1 MSDNATQPE
10 RKRALSSD
18 DLDGHDSDTEN
29 RRHKRH
35 AMNDTNPDAPQ
46 RPLHR
51 REDSDDIKMSEID
64 GDSPPVAT
72 IRAIVSTKEAG
83 VIIGKSGKNVKEIR
97 EQSGARINISEMI
110 PGAVERILTVIGPL
124 DAVAK
129 AFSLIAKTIIAE
141 QAEGDVEPEQ
151 ESTVIRLLAGNHKM
165 GSVIGKGGSKIKEVQ
180 EASGARLTASE
191 ELLPNSTERAVSIT
205 GVPDAIH
212 IAVYHIGLI
221 LEEKTERDRYASANT
236 VHYKPLS
243 RDAYGPGGMYG
254 GYGSSSSRG
263 GGRDH
268 SSYYGGGGSG
278 GYGSH
283 VHHAGPM
290 APYSQ
295 EYGMAA
301 GGGSGG
307 NSQAQQIFIPNDMV
321 GSVIGKGGSKIN
333 EIRKASGSQITIADQ
348 PNKSGDERLV
358 TITGTPESNQMAIY
372 LLYSRLESEKD
383 RQQQQN

>member
-1 MSDNATQPE
+1 MSESTTQQE

-18 DLDGHDSDTEN
+18 EPDAHDSDLES

-51 REDSDDIKMSEID
+51 RETSDDIKMSEID
-64 GDSPPVAT
+64 DDDSPPVST
-72 IRAIVSTKEAG
+72 IRALVSTKEAG

-97 EQSGARINISEMI
+97 ELSGARVNISEMI
-110 PGAVERILTVIGPL
+110 SGAVERVLTVVGPL

-129 AFSLIAKTIIAE
+129 AFSLIAKTTIAE
-141 QAEGDVEPEQ
+141 QAETDVEPES
-151 ESTVIRLLAGNHKM
+151 ESTTMRILAGNHKM

-180 EASGARLTASE
+180 EASGARITALE
-191 ELLPNSTERAVSIT
+191 ELLPNSTERVVSIT

-221 LEEKTERDRYASANT
+221 LEEKTERDRYGSANT
-236 VHYKPLS
+236 VHYKPIS
-243 RDAYGPGGMYG
+243 RDAYGAGGALG
-254 GYGSSSSRG
+254 GYGASR
-263 GGRDH
+263 H
-268 SSYYGGGGSG
+268 GGGSVHSGFYGGSGAG
-278 GYGSH
+278 GYASH
-283 VHHAGPM
+283 LHAGPM

-295 EYGMAA
+295 EYAA
-301 GGGSGG
+301 SSGSAAHT
-307 NSQAQQIFIPNDMV
+307 QAQQIFIPNDMV

-333 EIRKASGSQITIADQ
+333 EIRKASGSQISIADQ

-383 RQQQQN
+383 RQQN

>member
-1 MSDNATQPE
+1 MSESTTQQE

-18 DLDGHDSDTEN
+18 EPDAHDSDLEN

-51 REDSDDIKMSEID
+51 RETSDDIKMSEID
-64 GDSPPVAT
+64 DDDAPPVTT
-72 IRAIVSTKEAG
+72 IRALVSTKEAG
-83 VIIGKSGKNVKEIR
+83 VIIGKSGKNVKDIR
-97 EQSGARINISEMI
+97 ELSGARVNISEMI
-110 PGAVERILTVIGPL
+110 PGAVERVLTVVGPL

-129 AFSLIAKTIIAE
+129 AFSLIAKTTIAE
-141 QAEGDVEPEQ
+141 QAGGDVEPES
-151 ESTVIRLLAGNHKM
+151 ESTTMRILAGNHKM

-180 EASGARLTASE
+180 EASGARITALE
-191 ELLPNSTERAVSIT
+191 ELLPNSTERVVSII

-221 LEEKTERDRYASANT
+221 LEEKTERDRYGSANT
-236 VHYKPLS
+236 VHYKPVS
-243 RDAYGPGGMYG
+243 RDAYGAGGAMG
-254 GYGSSSSRG
+254 GYGSSRHGGSSARPSF
-263 GGRDH
+263 H
-268 SSYYGGGGSG
+268 SGSGSG

-283 VHHAGPM
+283 LHAGPM

-295 EYGMAA
+295 EFGASSGSAA
-301 GGGSGG
+301 HT
-307 NSQAQQIFIPNDMV
+307 QAQQIFIPNDMV

-333 EIRKASGSQITIADQ
+333 EIRKASGSQISIADQ

-383 RQQQQN
+383 RQQI

>member
-1 MSDNATQPE
+1 MSDNASQQD

-18 DLDGHDSDTEN
+18 EPDGHDSDSEA

-35 AMNDTNPDAPQ
+35 ALNDSNPDAPS

-51 REDSDDIKMSEID
+51 RDTTDDSKFKMSEID
-64 GDSPPVAT
+64 DESPPIST

-97 EQSGARINISEMI
+97 ELSGARVNISEMI
-110 PGAVERILTVIGPL
+110 AGAVERILTVIGPL

-129 AFSLIAKTIIAE
+129 AFSLIAKTTITE
-141 QAEGDVEPEQ
+141 QADAEVEPES
-151 ESTVIRLLAGNHKM
+151 ESITMRLLAGNHKM
-165 GSVIGKGGSKIKEVQ
+165 GSIIGKGGSKIKEIQ
-180 EASGARLTASE
+180 EASGARITAME
-191 ELLPNSTERAVSIT
+191 ELLPNSTERVVSIT

-221 LEEKTERDRYASANT
+221 LEEKTERDRYGSANT
-236 VHYKPLS
+236 VHYKPVS
-243 RDAYGPGGMYG
+243 RDAYGVGGITGM
-254 GYGSSSSRG
+254 GYGSSRGSG
-263 GGRDH
+263 GGQ
-268 SSYYGGGGSG
+268 SFYGGNGVG

-283 VHHAGPM
+283 LHAGPM
-290 APYSQ
+290 APFSQ
-295 EYGMAA
+295 EYGS
-301 GGGSGG
+301 GSGG
-307 NSQAQQIFIPNDMV
+307 HTQAQQIFIPNDMV

-333 EIRKASGSQITIADQ
+333 EIRKASGSHITIADQ

-383 RQQQQN
+383 RLQQN

>member
-1 MSDNATQPE
+1 MSDNTTQQE

-18 DLDGHDSDTEN
+18 EPDGHESDLEN

-35 AMNDTNPDAPQ
+35 ALNDTNPDAPQ

-51 REDSDDIKMSEID
+51 REATDDIKMSEID
-64 GDSPPVAT
+64 DDAPPVST

-97 EQSGARINISEMI
+97 ELSGARVNISEMV
-110 PGAVERILTVIGPL
+110 PGAAERILTAIGPL

-129 AFSLIAKTIIAE
+129 AFSLIAKTTIAE
-141 QAEGDVEPEQ
+141 QADADVEPES
-151 ESTVIRLLAGNHKM
+151 ESTTMRLLAGNHKM
-165 GSVIGKGGSKIKEVQ
+165 GSIIGKGGSKIKEVQ

-191 ELLPNSTERAVSIT
+191 ELLPNSTERVVSIT

-221 LEEKTERDRYASANT
+221 LEEKSERDRYGSANT

-243 RDAYGPGGMYG
+243 RDAYVAGGLAG
-254 GYGSSSSRG
+254 GYGSSRSG
-263 GGRDH
+263 GNGAGH
-268 SSYYGGGGSG
+268 SAFYNNNGAA

-283 VHHAGPM
+283 HHAGPM

-295 EYGMAA
+295 EFVGSA
-301 GGGSGG
+301 GGGPGG
-307 NSQAQQIFIPNDMV
+307 HTQAQQIFIPNDMV

-333 EIRKASGSQITIADQ
+333 EIRKASGSQISIADQ

-383 RQQQQN
+383 RQQN

>member
-1 MSDNATQPE
+1 MSDNMNQQE

-18 DLDGHDSDTEN
+18 EPDGHDSDSEN

-35 AMNDTNPDAPQ
+35 ALNDTNPDAPQ

-51 REDSDDIKMSEID
+51 REPTEDVKMSEID
-64 GDSPPVAT
+64 DDAPPVST

-97 EQSGARINISEMI
+97 DLSGARVNISEMI
-110 PGAVERILTVIGPL
+110 PGAAERILTVIGPL

-129 AFSLIAKTIIAE
+129 AFSLIAKTTIAE
-141 QAEGDVEPEQ
+141 QADADVEPES
-151 ESTVIRLLAGNHKM
+151 ESTIMRLLAGNHKM
-165 GSVIGKGGSKIKEVQ
+165 GSIIGKGGSKIKEVQ

-191 ELLPNSTERAVSIT
+191 ELLPNSTERVVSIT

-221 LEEKTERDRYASANT
+221 LEEKTDRDRYGSANT
-236 VHYKPLS
+236 VHYKPLP
-243 RDAYGPGGMYG
+243 RDAYGAGSLTGGH
-254 GYGSSSSRG
+254 GSSRSG
-263 GGRDH
+263 GGH
-268 SSYYGGGGSG
+268 AGYYHNSGAAG

-283 VHHAGPM
+283 LHVGPM
-290 APYSQ
+290 APYTQ
-295 EYGMAA
+295 EYVGSA
-301 GGGSGG
+301 GSGPVTHT
-307 NSQAQQIFIPNDMV
+307 QAQQIFIPNDMV

-333 EIRKASGSQITIADQ
+333 EIRKASGSHISIADQ

-383 RQQQQN
+383 RQQN